1 MSRGS
6 RRMRRLVEAL
16 LDSTVGQGDAWLV
29 AVNDTFLAPVGAVAS
44 RLCDGWSVQLS
55 KQL

>member
-1 MSRGS
+1 
-6 RRMRRLVEAL
+6 MRRLVEAL